1 MTLIETTMT
10 EAAKNYKHFWNEKST
25 SYTGALLA
33 VDGSSDE
40 SAVLATGAHSA
51 SQVMAALKLDANSR
65 VLEIGCGVA
74 RIGLPLAPQVGFWQG
89 VDISENMVGVAR
101 QRLSAYKNVAADA
114 IVKPALPFGDAS
126 FDAVYC
132 IAVFIHMD
140 KEDFYLYLREA
151 LRVLKPGGRIYFDHW
166 NLTHAVG
173 FKRFWYEANYY
184 DKAGDPA
191 VRKDVARNQFSTPD
205 EIRALLQHVG
215 FIETAI
221 MPDTP
226 WVQACAM
233 KLEPNAGG
241 MQIQAERTRITAAY
255 DVINYGQA
263 WTRYFDWI
271 LPVVFEGLAPKVIL
285 EKLNQEPDTV
295 MRRMYQTWLIAA
307 WRGNEAAYGKV
318 EQV

>member
-1 MTLIETTMT
+1 MHPT
-10 EAAKNYKHFWNEKST
+10 NYKNFWDDKAT
-25 SYTGALLA
+25 SYTGALIA

-40 SAVLATGAHSA
+40 SSVVATGARSA
-51 SQVMAALKLDANSR
+51 NQVAAALDLKLTDS
-65 VLEIGCGVA
+65 VLELGCGVA
-74 RIGLPLAPQVGFWQG
+74 RIGVPLAPRVGFWQG
-89 VDISENMVGVAR
+89 VDISQNMVDVAK
-101 QRLSAYKNVAADA
+101 QRLVGLNNTAAQA
-114 IVKPALPFGDAS
+114 LTRPALPFPDAS

-205 EIRALLQHVG
+205 EIRALLQNVG

-233 KLEPNAGG
+233 KLDPGAGG
-241 MQIQAERTRITAAY
+241 LQITDERSRISAAY

-271 LPVVFEGLAPKVIL
+271 LPVVFEGLAPKIIL
-285 EKLNQEPDTV
+285 ERLTHEPDTV
-295 MRRMYQTWLIAA
+295 MRRMYHTWLVAA
-307 WRGNEAAYGKV
+307 WRGNEAAYGPAPKA
-318 EQV
+318 